1 MHESFIRTS
10 ITSEMDKA
18 CQACVS
24 LGYGIDNYTLKD
36 YMFQSLLLRLTGF
49 VEQKLKCICWD
60 IATLD
65 YEYRRRLLNNDDRLG
80 EYSSLD
86 AKSKIYTALKSLI
99 TRLEDIPFDIN
110 NHLNKAQI
118 AKSAKSEVETI
129 FNKTTFFYWAE
140 REYKSFSK
148 NNSLFKDRHFA
159 NDGLLEECLA
169 NVYNKLYMMRNSI
182 AHNTSSYQENI
193 PALKKLV
200 LLDNVEDNYF
210 TWFATL
216 NLIDKIFSQLYFVY
230 VDMYENMSY

>member
-24 LGYGIDNYTLKD
+24 LGSGIDNYTLKD

-49 VEQKLKCICWD
+49 EEQKLKCICWD
-60 IATLD
+60 MATVD
-65 YEYRRRLLNNDDRLG
+65 FEYRRRLLNNDDRLG

-86 AKSKIYTALKSLI
+86 AKSKIYSALRALI
-99 TRLEDIPFDIN
+99 TRLEGIPFDIN
-110 NHLNKAQI
+110 NYINKGQI
-118 AKSAKSEVETI
+118 AKSAKNEVETI
-129 FNKTTFFYWAE
+129 FNKTSFYYWAE
-140 REYKSFSK
+140 REYKSFSYNK
-148 NNSLFKDRHFA
+148 SLFKPCHFA
-159 NDGLLEECLA
+159 NEGLFEECFT

-193 PALKKLV
+193 PAFKKL
-200 LLDNVEDNYF
+200 LILDTVEDNYF

-216 NLIDKIFSQLYFVY
+216 NLIDKIFTEMYFVY
-230 VDMYENMSY
+230 IDKYKIMSY